1 MEPDKSPM
9 PNWYARAYFA
19 SFLAILILLLLYY
32 GGHTLEKNLQKPMPR
47 GDITLRYG
55 HDDLLEINGKKYRR
69 CKDVTAVLLLGV
81 DSPNE
86 TEISPYRSGGQAD
99 FLYLL
104 IIDNNEKCISRIQ
117 INRDTLAPVTILG
130 VLGHEAGIRSAQI
143 SLAHGFGK
151 DEAQRCKLTM
161 EAVARLLGGIKLDG
175 YLSLNMGGITR
186 LNDLVGGVTVTL
198 KDDFTRFDP
207 VMTTGAILTLK
218 GRQAEYY
225 LRGRI
230 GIGDG
235 TNTFRME
242 RQKIF
247 MSALI
252 EKMQDRTMAGMG
264 TLVSLYDGLSDCI
277 TSSFSRGRL
286 INGLWGIKDYTWNDP
301 ISLPAEDAATQ
312 DGFPAVTIDESFVMD
327 TLIRML
333 YKELPAS

>member
-1 MEPDKSPM
+1 
-9 PNWYARAYFA
+9 
-19 SFLAILILLLLYY
+19 
-32 GGHTLEKNLQKPMPR
+32 
-47 GDITLRYG
+47 
-55 HDDLLEINGKKYRR
+55 
-69 CKDVTAVLLLGV
+69 
-81 DSPNE
+81 
-86 TEISPYRSGGQAD
+86 
-99 FLYLL
+99 
-104 IIDNNEKCISRIQ
+104 
-117 INRDTLAPVTILG
+117 
-130 VLGHEAGIRSAQI
+130 
-143 SLAHGFGK
+143 
-151 DEAQRCKLTM
+151 M
-161 EAVARLLGGIKLDG
+161 EAVARLLGGIKLDE
-175 YLSLNMGGITR
+175 YLSLNMSGITR

-207 VMTTGAILTLK
+207 VMTTGATLTLK